1 MTAPRFSIVTVNL
14 DNHAGLAAT
23 WHSLCDQTFGDFEWI
38 VVDAVSRDGSIDF
51 LHALE
56 DDRLALIC
64 EPDRGLY
71 DGMNKGLD
79 RARGDFLLFLNSG
92 DRLAASDVL
101 RRIADWSRL
110 EQADIVYG
118 DATEIGPQS
127 TMVKRA
133 MPHFLVAYSMFT
145 HHQAIFYRRAFIA
158 STRYDL
164 SFRRVA
170 DWALTAT
177 LLKRGARARHVDLM
191 VCHFDRGGISQ
202 APDRIEDARAEM
214 IRLHRD
220 VLGLSAPLSR
230 LLVGTKFA
238 VNDFRRKWPGAYDF
252 IRSRV

>member
-23 WHSLCDQTFGDFEWI
+23 WHSLRDQSFGDFEWI

-51 LHALE
+51 LHALG
-56 DDRLALIC
+56 DSRLALIC
-64 EPDRGLY
+64 EPDRSLY

-92 DRLAASDVL
+92 DRLADAEVL
-101 RRIADWSRL
+101 RRMADWPRL
-110 EQADIVYG
+110 GETDIAYG
-118 DATEIGPQS
+118 DATEIGPQN
-127 TMVKRA
+127 TMIKRA
-133 MPHFLVAYSMFT
+133 MPHWMVAYSMFT

-177 LLKRGARARHVDLM
+177 LLKRGAQARHIDLM
-191 VCHFDRGGISQ
+191 VCHFARGGVSQ

-214 IRLHRD
+214 IRLHRE
-220 VLGLSAPLSR
+220 VLGLPTALSR
-230 LLVGTKFA
+230 LLVAAKFA